1 MGYAIPL
8 RLCHNLDGMAI
19 TAIRASRRY
28 SDPVGENSSST
39 SIGELDIMVTRFL
52 QSLQPG
58 KREVEELYQRFLHA
72 AQEAASQIQRNEER
86 RRSSGQGESNV
97 NV

>member
-1 MGYAIPL
+1 MLIPL
-8 RLCHNLDGMAI
+8 RPRHNLDDMAI
-19 TAIRASRRY
+19 AAIRASRCY
-28 SDPVGENSSST
+28 SDSVGDDSSPT
-39 SIGELDIMVTRFL
+39 PIGELDIMVTRFI

-86 RRSSGQGESNV
+86 RRSLGQGESNV

>member
-1 MGYAIPL
+1 
-8 RLCHNLDGMAI
+8 
-19 TAIRASRRY
+19 
-28 SDPVGENSSST
+28 
-39 SIGELDIMVTRFL
+39 MVTRFI

-86 RRSSGQGESNV
+86 RRSTCREESNV